1 MKAIVILCEDKT
13 YLERLAPAIQQVL
26 PPEYTVEG
34 YVSAEEFGKREGSRP
49 IKAVLYTSGIGTA
62 EEVSALLERMAGR
75 RIPVWR
81 LSEEPVPAEAEGMLF
96 RYQPAD
102 RMVPVILK
110 PQASEV
116 QRGTA
121 APGEPLPECR
131 CYGVIALS
139 GENSTA
145 YALALAKSQGARTGT
160 VVLCL
165 APWPEATKEWKPG
178 ENDVSELTYLLK
190 EHGAEWYRKAVCCMR
205 DAGGVKVIGGYT
217 RLSDFLQ
224 ITEKDADAFFEGLKA
239 GGYGC
244 LVVDLAG
251 MPLPLWAER
260 CREIHVLGPVSGE
273 RFRSL
278 ERMLHE
284 EGLAE
289 RLRRVV
295 SAEEAV

>member
-1 MKAIVILCEDKT
+1 MKTIAILCEDRT
-13 YLERLAPAIQQVL
+13 YLERLVPAMQRAL
-26 PPEYTVEG
+26 PAEYSVEG
-34 YVSAEEFGKREGSRP
+34 YASAEEFGKREGSRP

-62 EEVSALLERMAGR
+62 EEISSLRERMAGR
-75 RIPVWR
+75 RVPVWNLTEDPA
-81 LSEEPVPAEAEGMLF
+81 LSETEGMLF

-102 RMVPVILK
+102 RMVPVILR
-110 PQASEV
+110 PQEAEE
-116 QRGTA
+116 RGTA
-121 APGEPLPECR
+121 VPETLSECR
-131 CYGVIALS
+131 CYGVVALS

-145 YALALAKSQGARTGT
+145 YAMALAKSQGGRTGT

-165 APWPEATKEWKPG
+165 SPWPESCKEWKPG

-205 DAGGVKVIGGYT
+205 DAGPVKVIGGYT

-244 LVVDLAG
+244 LIVDLAG
-251 MPLPLWAER
+251 IPLPVWAER
-260 CREIHVLGPVSGE
+260 CDEIHVLGSVTGE

-278 ERMLHE
+278 ERMLRE
-284 EGLAE
+284 EEMAD

-295 SAEEAV
+295 SAEAAG